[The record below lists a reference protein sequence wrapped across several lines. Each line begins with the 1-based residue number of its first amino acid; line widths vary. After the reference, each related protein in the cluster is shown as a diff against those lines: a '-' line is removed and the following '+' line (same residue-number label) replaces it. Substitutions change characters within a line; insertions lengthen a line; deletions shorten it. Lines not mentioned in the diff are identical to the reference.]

1 MARLEEDHFPDR
13 TDSLAVIT
21 SQDGA
26 IVGAQEN
33 IQQRVAEAL
42 TNLDAWLQTM
52 RQPGGFGG
60 PVAHWWRHSLLYA
73 GPGLDWRYEGILC
86 GYAELYRKTG
96 RDVWLQR
103 VREAVADLLDGQ
115 LAGGGLAASE
125 FEINPGTLGTP
136 HEAAAILGLLDSV
149 DCLAPDEQGRVLE
162 LCEAVLDHL
171 TAELWDEELRGFND
185 RPGIRGRVPNKLAT
199 LGEALLRFARVT
211 GEQRYLEYARIC
223 LDDVVHY
230 QSAGEHGAIH
240 QYAPDA
246 DLGDGRFFPY
256 YNARCIP
263 GLLAGAAAFSDE
275 RYAFAASRVAGFIR
289 ATLAD
294 GRWPQIV
301 YAGGRD
307 ARWPSWIAGSAD
319 ILRALY
325 LVGDDVLGH
334 GAMERLL
341 CSQLPGGGF
350 PTAEGFARR
359 TGGRAS
365 CETPDWLD
373 VLPVC
378 GWNDKVLRLLAGLLS
393 PDAPACAATDRPAE
407 IDVQFYGMAAVFHED
422 RDVLWVRVNG
432 RTVLHWR
439 KGEPWLETQFRP
451 PAL

>member
-1 MARLEEDHFPDR
+1 M
-13 TDSLAVIT
+13 AVIT

-26 IVGAQEN
+26 LVGAQEN
-33 IQQRVAEAL
+33 IQQRVAQAL

-96 RDVWLQR
+96 REVWLHR
-103 VREAVADLLDGQ
+103 VREAAGDLLDGQ
-115 LAGGGLAASE
+115 RVGGGLMASE

-136 HEAAAILGLLDSV
+136 HEAAAVLGLLDSV
-149 DCLAPDEQGRVLE
+149 DCLTPGERGRVLG

-171 TAELWDEELRGFND
+171 IAELWDEELRGFND

-199 LGEALLRFARVT
+199 LGEALLRFVLVT
-211 GEQRYLEYARIC
+211 GEQRYLVYARAC

-230 QSAGEHGAIH
+230 QAAGAGGAIH

-263 GLLAGAAAFSDE
+263 GLLAGADAFSDE
-275 RYAFAASRVAGFIR
+275 RYAFTAARAAAFIR
-289 ATLAD
+289 GTLAEN
-294 GRWPQIV
+294 RWPQIV
-301 YAGGRD
+301 YAGGKD
-307 ARWPSWIAGSAD
+307 VRWPSWVAGSAD
-319 ILRALY
+319 ILRALH
-325 LVGDDVLGH
+325 LVGDDVLEH

-341 CSQLPGGGF
+341 RSQLPGGGF
-350 PTAEGFARR
+350 PTAEGFALRDR
-359 TGGRAS
+359 GRAS
-365 CETPDWLD
+365 GKTADWLD
-373 VLPVC
+373 ILPVC
-378 GWNDKVLRLLAGLLS
+378 GWNDKALRLLAALLS
-393 PDAPACAATDRPAE
+393 ADAPVCAVTGKTAE
-407 IDVQFYGMAAVFHED
+407 IEVQFYGMAAIFHED
-422 RDVLWVRVNG
+422 RDALSVRVKE
-432 RTVLHWR
+432 RTVVHWR
-439 KGEPWLETQFRP
+439 KDEPWLETQFRP